1 MNGEKIDNDK
11 IFKNPQL
18 KKTRSTVNELAATTE
33 KNDQEFSSFTGG
45 DKDSNTN
52 SSIGRK
58 QSLQKFKP
66 LISTIV
72 LALSVGLIMG
82 FIMLRVFGSIDNGMA
97 TPGHNPIVN
106 IGQATED
113 TNAQKDEAVNAELP
127 KIEAY
132 ILQGGVFSNKAN
144 AEKLAKDYQANNVSA
159 IVWERE
165 AEFYLIVGLSVTQDG
180 ANKLASNMKE
190 KRLEA
195 FVKEWVTPAREVE
208 LTKNEEEWIHSFQ
221 QLLTESIKGGDD
233 GIGNDLSKWEEQ
245 LENAPE
251 ESEKIM
257 SFKKSIHS
265 LLDGV
270 KENGGSFAQQD
281 LLQLW
286 FHYENF

>member
-245 LENAPE
+245 LENAPK